1 MHKNTLPTF
10 RPKKSPGEIVPMKF
24 VAFLRAS
31 LAKLA
36 GNHYIAADLIDME
49 FWAKMPL
56 KFSAVKFYDKS
67 LVIKTFTIWSKKY
80 KCYVISTLS

>member
-1 MHKNTLPTF
+1 MEKLLYLLLF
-10 RPKKSPGEIVPMKF
+10 RPKKDKKGELVPAQF

-36 GNHYIAADLIDME
+36 GNKYIRPDFIDME

-67 LVIKTFTIWSKKY
+67 VVNKIEFKKKY
-80 KCYVISTLS
+80 IYQLH